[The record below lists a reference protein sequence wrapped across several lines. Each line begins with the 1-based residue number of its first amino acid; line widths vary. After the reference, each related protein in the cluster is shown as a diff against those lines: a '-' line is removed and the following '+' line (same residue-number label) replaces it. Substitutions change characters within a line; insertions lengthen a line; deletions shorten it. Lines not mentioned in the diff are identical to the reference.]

1 VDVDASAFFTAGC
14 TSISAFGGI
23 FNLFTSRCL
32 AKDMIKIKIKIKIK
46 INKKKTRQ
54 SESRFTLWPKVKR
67 PSISPIRLQEIKIQ
81 PLNLSH

>member
-1 VDVDASAFFTAGC
+1 VDVDASAFLTAGC

-32 AKDMIKIKIKIKIK
+32 AKDMIKIEIE
-46 INKKKTRQ
+46 INKKKTHQ
-54 SESRFTLWPKVKR
+54 LESRFTPWPKVKR

-81 PLNLSH
+81 SLNLSH